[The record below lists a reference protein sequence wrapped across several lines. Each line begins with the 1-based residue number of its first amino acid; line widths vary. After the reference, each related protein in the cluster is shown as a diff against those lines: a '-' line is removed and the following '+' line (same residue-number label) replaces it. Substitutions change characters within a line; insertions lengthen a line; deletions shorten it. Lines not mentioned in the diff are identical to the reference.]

1 MLLAQVVGK
10 ADSSVKSPGIS
21 GSKLLVV
28 RGLGSSGEPEGS
40 LVIAVDA
47 VGAGPGDTVA
57 VAQGGAALK
66 AAGLDKVPCDAAVV
80 AILDHVFLDN
90 KDIISHRRMS

>member
-28 RGLGSSGEPEGS
+28 RGLGPAGEPEGG
-40 LVIAVDA
+40 LVIAVRSEEH
-47 VGAGPGDTVA
+47 T
-57 VAQGGAALK
+57 
-66 AAGLDKVPCDAAVV
+66 
-80 AILDHVFLDN
+80 
-90 KDIISHRRMS
+90 S

>member
-28 RGLGSSGEPEGS
+28 RGLGSSGEPEGG

-66 AAGLDKVPCDAAVV
+66 AAGMEKIPCDAAVV